1 MGDGV
6 VASDKLRGG
15 YYTPAAIA
23 RWLCTWAIESSADRV
38 LEPSCG
44 DGVFLETAAERLV
57 TLGGRQ
63 ADTAAQLRGVE
74 ITPAEALKSVAR
86 LQRFVGSCASHVVHC
101 GDFFYWAQGHPG
113 SRFDCVIGNP
123 PFIRYQNFPEPSR
136 SYAMAVMKNLGLRAN
151 KLTNIWVPFVAAATD
166 FLAPKGR
173 LAMVLPAELLQVS
186 YAAQLR
192 SFLADH
198 FETIHILACNEML
211 FPGAQQEVILLL
223 ARGRV
228 AAPSPFNK
236 CRIDLSESQS
246 LEQMLES
253 GDRAGILG
261 HEKVVGHDSEKWL
274 KYFLTPR
281 EISFMRDLRASAVA
295 VSLRR
300 HATIDIGVVTGSND
314 FFVVDNN
321 TVNEHGLSK
330 HVIPLIGRSAQLKGA
345 ILEQKDW
352 AELVEKGDKVFLFYA
367 NGESNGALSAGEKAY
382 VLTGEESRIH
392 LGYKCSIR
400 DPWYRVP
407 SVWVPDAFLFRQ
419 IYDFPRIVLNKAGAT
434 STDTIHRMMCKTQA
448 ALLLSNLYTHLTA
461 ASAEIEGRS
470 YGGGVLELEPTE
482 AERLLA
488 PLHLVK
494 SAIPLHEIDAMVRGG
509 NLEEALRSNDKEVL
523 AEGMGLSLR
532 DCAILEDVWTKM
544 RDRRIRR
551 RKRALTYATHAEEA
565 PYSGRHK
572 ISESVRRTI
581 QYASKNALRAKS
593 RQSLPSPDSRRPA
606 R

>member
-1 MGDGV
+1 M
-6 VASDKLRGG
+6 
-15 YYTPAAIA
+15 
-23 RWLCTWAIESSADRV
+23 
-38 LEPSCG
+38 
-44 DGVFLETAAERLV
+44 
-57 TLGGRQ
+57 
-63 ADTAAQLRGVE
+63 AAQRLMALGLRPAEAAAQMLGIE
-74 ITPAEALKSVAR
+74 ITPGEALKSASR
-86 LQRFVGSCASHVVHC
+86 LQRVMGNCASQVVHC
-101 GDFFYWAQGHPG
+101 GDFFHWARGHPG
-113 SRFDCVIGNP
+113 SRFDCIIGNP

-136 SYAMAVMKNLGLRAN
+136 SYAMAIMKDLGLRAN
-151 KLTNIWVPFVAAATD
+151 KLTNIWVLFVAAAID
-166 FLAPKGR
+166 SLAPKGR

-211 FPGAQQEVILLL
+211 FPGAQQEVVLLL
-223 ARGRV
+223 ASVRV
-228 AAPSPFNK
+228 DAPSPLNK
-236 CRIDLSESQS
+236 CRIDLSESHS
-246 LEQMLES
+246 LKEMLDNGTSQRMTCE
-253 GDRAGILG
+253 
-261 HEKVVGHDSEKWL
+261 EKLVRHDSEKWL
-274 KYFLTPR
+274 KYFLTPC
-281 EISFMRDLRASAVA
+281 EISFMRHLRASGLAVN
-295 VSLRR
+295 LRR

-314 FFVVDNN
+314 FFVVDSGA
-321 TVNEHGLSK
+321 VNEHGLSK
-330 HVIPLIGRSAQLKGA
+330 HVIPLVGRSAQLKGA

-352 AELVEKGDKVFLFYA
+352 AELVARGDKVFLFYV
-367 NGESNGALSAGEKAY
+367 NGADDSALSADEKAY
-382 VLTGEESRIH
+382 VLMGEKSRIH

-434 STDTIHRMMCKTQA
+434 STDTIHRMMCKTQPG
-448 ALLLSNLYTHLTA
+448 LLLSNLYTHLTA

-488 PLHLVK
+488 PMQLAK
-494 SAIPLHEIDAMVRGG
+494 NAIPLHEIDAMIREG

-523 AEGMGLSLR
+523 AKAMGLSLH
-532 DCAILEDVWTKM
+532 DCTILEGIWTKM

-551 RKRALTYATHAEEA
+551 RKRALNYATRAEEA
-565 PYSGRHK
+565 PYTGPNK

-581 QYASKNALRAKS
+581 QYASRNSLRAKS